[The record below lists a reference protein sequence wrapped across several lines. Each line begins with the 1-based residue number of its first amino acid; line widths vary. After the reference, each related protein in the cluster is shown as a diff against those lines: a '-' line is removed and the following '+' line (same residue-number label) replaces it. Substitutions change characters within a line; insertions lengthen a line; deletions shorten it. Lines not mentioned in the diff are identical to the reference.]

1 MEDAVVPVT
10 AEWALWG
17 RKAFDREG
25 YRSTFAVLRLAGQR
39 DYFPAGG
46 PA

>member
-1 MEDAVVPVT
+1 LRREVRDPV
-10 AEWALWG
+10 ALG
-17 RKAFDREG
+17 DQG
-25 YRSTFAVLRLAGQR
+25 GDSLNLHPGLSTFAVLRLAGQR